1 MQLEE
6 IQTSNNVKINGT
18 IVESPIFSHT
28 LFGEGFYIFKISVKR
43 LSSKEDILPITIS
56 ERLFDLKELVV
67 GLKVKMTGQ
76 VRSYNNY
83 VATEK
88 RNKLIITIF
97 ARDLVIADDDDFN
110 DVNDVVL
117 DGFIC
122 KNPIYRTTPFGREIS
137 DILLAVNRS
146 YNKSDYIPCI
156 SWGRNAKFCEQLEI
170 GSQVRISGR
179 LQSRGYQKK
188 ISEDEVVEKVA
199 YEISVTKIEHL
210 VSPAIENW

>member
-1 MQLEE
+1 MQLDE

-18 IVESPIFSHT
+18 IVESPVFSHT
-28 LFGEGFYIFKISVKR
+28 LFGEGFYIFKVSVKR
-43 LSSKEDILPITIS
+43 LSNKEDILPITIS
-56 ERLFDLKELVV
+56 ERLFDLSELVV
-67 GLKVKMTGQ
+67 GLKVKMFGQ

-83 VATEK
+83 VTSEK

-97 ARDLVIADDDDFN
+97 ARDLVIADDDDFV
-110 DVNDVVL
+110 DTNDVVL

-137 DILLAVNRS
+137 DVLLAVNRS

-188 ISEDEVVEKVA
+188 ISEDEVIEKVA